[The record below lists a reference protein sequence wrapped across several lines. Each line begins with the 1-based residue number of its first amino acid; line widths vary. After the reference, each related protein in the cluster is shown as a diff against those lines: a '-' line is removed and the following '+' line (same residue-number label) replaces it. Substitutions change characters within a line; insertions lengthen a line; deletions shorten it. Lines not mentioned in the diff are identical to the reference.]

1 MDGPGITLAGRN
13 ALSNGFRRGK
23 EHKLRI
29 FDVVNGKMHSHLH
42 NQGSKDSFGGHSN
55 ASEPK
60 LLPRS
65 ARSANRPGRKIVM
78 NAPSAHLLE
87 KKESARAKAKNT
99 ENASIEELDQMLEDD
114 ALVLLNMKKDITQSQ
129 KEELLRLK
137 NSALSVKKE
146 YDALFVFNN
155 LKETQLKALEDKRI
169 VLQRVENATHMT
181 SSGVDELKKELEE
194 QALAV
199 IEEYDAEQR
208 TIKMQNLMIKRL
220 EREITE
226 CRIDTAKATVLV
238 DHAKHDVGVTE
249 NTLQAARQEVIEL
262 EMQLEKLQATL
273 KTRKDQREQK
283 LGVLVAL
290 SQEGENSV
298 ARLQTSM
305 SENSRV
311 RARVDLFPARFCMY
325 VKPWYHFVV

>member
-1 MDGPGITLAGRN
+1 
-13 ALSNGFRRGK
+13 
-23 EHKLRI
+23 
-29 FDVVNGKMHSHLH
+29 
-42 NQGSKDSFGGHSN
+42 
-55 ASEPK
+55 
-60 LLPRS
+60 
-65 ARSANRPGRKIVM
+65 M

-155 LKETQLKALEDKRI
+155 LKETQLKALEDKRV

-181 SSGVDELKKELEE
+181 SSGVEELKKELEE

-220 EREITE
+220 EKEITE
-226 CRIDTAKATVLV
+226 CRIDTAKATILV

-311 RARVDLFPARFCMY
+311 RFFPRAIH
-325 VKPWYHFVV
+325 PI